1 MKKII
6 KPLILLLILLV
17 GGLFLVKPIINNLSY
32 GIDLQGGFEILY
44 NIEPLEEGRK
54 LTSDDITKTYDAI
67 VRRIDTLGVSEPV
80 ITVEGDN
87 LIRVQLPG
95 VSNEDEARNRI
106 STTAVLSFRD
116 TDDKLLLTSEVLGRG
131 GASLSQN
138 EKTFAYQVKLDIK
151 DIEKFY
157 NVTNNL
163 SKKTNGKNMMVVWLD
178 FDSETDSYE
187 SQKNICGSK
196 GNLKCISA
204 AYVNQGL
211 NSNNVVI
218 EGSFTE
224 EEAKTLVDLINS
236 GSLPTKLTEEST
248 PKSVSPSFG
257 EETISKTG
265 IAGLITL
272 AIICLILIFN
282 YKLSG
287 IVGSICLFA
296 YVVFVFAIFNAVGGV
311 LTLTGIAALI
321 LGIGMAVDS
330 IIISNERVKD
340 ELNKNSKL
348 TVSFKEANKNSL
360 KSIID
365 SNITTLIAGI
375 VLYLFGESSVKG
387 FATMLIITIMVTAF
401 TTVILYRVILSMIV
415 KSGVFK
421 EKTNLLFGAYVNKK
435 ERNYVKIARYPITI
449 SLIIIVLGVCFV
461 LFRGFNF
468 GVDFT
473 GGTNIV
479 LSSTE
484 DINFD
489 EVKNVVSNYEVGDY
503 DYYLGNKKEGY
514 IKLNNILDE
523 SEEVKIK
530 SDLEKMNISTSV
542 SEISNLVTKSL
553 TKNAIKALLYSLIA
567 IIIYVTIRFNF
578 NYAITGI
585 FMLLHDVLIIL
596 SIFAILHIKIDFII
610 VASLLTI
617 IGYSINDTIVVFD
630 RIRENRSKLYRNKK
644 VLTEEELKSL
654 VNTSS
659 IQTINRN
666 IWTSIT
672 TIVSVLTLIFI
683 GLNDIFTFNIAVL
696 IGLIAG
702 TISSLLIGPR
712 IWIILERRSM
722 LKKDDD
728 DDDEIHELKIK
739 GIND

>member
-1 MKKII
+1 
-6 KPLILLLILLV
+6 
-17 GGLFLVKPIINNLSY
+17 
-32 GIDLQGGFEILY
+32 
-44 NIEPLEEGRK
+44 
-54 LTSDDITKTYDAI
+54 
-67 VRRIDTLGVSEPV
+67 
-80 ITVEGDN
+80 
-87 LIRVQLPG
+87 
-95 VSNEDEARNRI
+95 
-106 STTAVLSFRD
+106 
-116 TDDKLLLTSEVLGRG
+116 
-131 GASLSQN
+131 
-138 EKTFAYQVKLDIK
+138 
-151 DIEKFY
+151 
-157 NVTNNL
+157 
-163 SKKTNGKNMMVVWLD
+163 
-178 FDSETDSYE
+178 
-187 SQKNICGSK
+187 
-196 GNLKCISA
+196 
-204 AYVNQGL
+204 
-211 NSNNVVI
+211 
-218 EGSFTE
+218 
-224 EEAKTLVDLINS
+224 
-236 GSLPTKLTEEST
+236 
-248 PKSVSPSFG
+248 
-257 EETISKTG
+257 
-265 IAGLITL
+265 
-272 AIICLILIFN
+272 
-282 YKLSG
+282 
-287 IVGSICLFA
+287 
-296 YVVFVFAIFNAVGGV
+296 
-311 LTLTGIAALI
+311 
-321 LGIGMAVDS
+321 
-330 IIISNERVKD
+330 
-340 ELNKNSKL
+340 
-348 TVSFKEANKNSL
+348 
-360 KSIID
+360 
-365 SNITTLIAGI
+365 
-375 VLYLFGESSVKG
+375 
-387 FATMLIITIMVTAF
+387 MLIITIMVTAF

-479 LSSTE
+479 LSSNK

-530 SDLEKMNISTSV
+530 DEFEKMNISTSV

-596 SIFAILHIKIDFII
+596 SIFAVLHIKIDFII